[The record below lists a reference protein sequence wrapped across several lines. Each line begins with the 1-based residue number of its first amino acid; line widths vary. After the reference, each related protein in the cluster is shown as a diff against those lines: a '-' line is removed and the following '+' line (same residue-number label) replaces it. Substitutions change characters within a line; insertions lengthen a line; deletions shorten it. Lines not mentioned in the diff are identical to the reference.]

1 MNELHILFSPVS
13 RIYQWIGKKTCF
25 PLRTTGF
32 WTHWNFRAY
41 HRIFDDLRKD
51 PINIFFLLSTQT
63 DNYMYRESVTT
74 KSIIFNKMGL
84 KFRNSKFY
92 IFLRKKIYKMPIL
105 WNSEVNKVILEQVK
119 LAVILYDYML
129 SNFFRNKIWT
139 HLFLVI
145 ILLFIWN
152 HLKKYF
158 LQLEHH
164 IEILVYQ

>member
-1 MNELHILFSPVS
+1 
-13 RIYQWIGKKTCF
+13 
-25 PLRTTGF
+25 
-32 WTHWNFRAY
+32 
-41 HRIFDDLRKD
+41 
-51 PINIFFLLSTQT
+51 
-63 DNYMYRESVTT
+63 MYRKSVTT
-74 KSIIFNKMGL
+74 KKSIIFNKMGL

-92 IFLRKKIYKMPIL
+92 IFLQQKIYKMPLL
-105 WNSEVNKVILEQVK
+105 WNSEVKKVILEQVK
-119 LAVILYDYML
+119 MEVILYGYML
-129 SNFFRNKIWT
+129 SNFFGNKIWT